1 MRILLDT
8 HIVLWALLDSN
19 KLSKK
24 AHKIIESASEV
35 YISPVSLWEIAIKV
49 NIGKLNVDII
59 RIKEKIFESNYNELP
74 LKFDHIFGLNN
85 LPDIHKDPFDRIL
98 IAQALSEPLKLITA
112 DVLIKKYSDLVE
124 LV

>member
-49 NIGKLNVDII
+49 NIGKLQVDII
-59 RIKEKIFESNYNELP
+59 RIKEKIFESNYIELP

-112 DVLIKKYSDLVE
+112 DVLVKKYSELVE

>member
-8 HIVLWALLDSN
+8 HIVLWSLLDSN

-24 AHKIIESASEV
+24 GHKILESASEV

-49 NIGKLNVDII
+49 NIGKLKVDIV
-59 RIKEKIFESNYNELP
+59 RIKEKIYESNFIEFP
-74 LKFDHIFGLNN
+74 LNFEHVLALNN

-98 IAQALSEPLKLITA
+98 IAQALSEPLKLITS
-112 DVLIKKYSDLVE
+112 DPIVKKYSDLVE